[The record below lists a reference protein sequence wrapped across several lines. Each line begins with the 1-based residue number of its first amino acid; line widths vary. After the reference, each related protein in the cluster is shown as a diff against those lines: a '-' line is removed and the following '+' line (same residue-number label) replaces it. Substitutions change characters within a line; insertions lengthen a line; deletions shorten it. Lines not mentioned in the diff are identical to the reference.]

1 MEGGFVDRGVT
12 EISEYSGQSNRL
24 MLKRD
29 MLSLFATTPP
39 RISSSIRQQ
48 SLGTINQK
56 IMRNVGGIE
65 TVELGIVLGGKW

>member
-12 EISEYSGQSNRL
+12 EFSEYSGQSNRL

-29 MLSLFATTPP
+29 MLSLLATTPP